1 LEKGLDVE
9 RMRREEA
16 ARLLVLIVESSD
28 DAILSKTLDGV
39 ITSWNAAATRIFGY
53 SADEAIGAHIS
64 LLIPPD
70 RMAEEAEIISQMK
83 AGHTIKHYETVRR
96 HKNGAEILVSLSVS
110 PIRDSA
116 GKIVGASKIAR
127 DITENRQTEG
137 RLQMVQAELAHVARL
152 NAMGQMSAALA
163 HELNQPLT
171 AITNYINASQRMLED
186 PQLTPQIV
194 TNARNAMEKAG
205 AQTMR
210 AGTIIRRLRDFVEKR
225 EMARRTEDLN
235 LVVEDSMALA
245 LVGAADSSLTHD
257 LALPSAPLPVMI
269 DRVQIQQVLI
279 NLIRNSAEALAGTTD
294 GKITISAGMK
304 DTGTT
309 WLLVS
314 DNGPGLPAEVRAR
327 LFQPFVTTKE
337 KGMGIGLTICQSIIE
352 AHGGSIHAV
361 SEEAKGTAFRIELPA
376 DQSR

>member
-1 LEKGLDVE
+1 
-9 RMRREEA
+9 MRREEA